1 MARLENVL
9 AQIDAF
15 NSKDP
20 RGIETP
26 YSERLTRWV
35 LKLNPSPS
43 EPLRIAARGQHMGR
57 WIIPRSIYPM
67 DRGGYLRWREELKRF
82 HAKTVGE
89 IMAREGYAD
98 GEIDA
103 VKQIILK
110 KNFQAN
116 PDAQTIEDALC
127 LVFLESQ
134 FEELRQFRK
143 HFIPRARR
151 TRCLGR
157 NGCWLGDRLFLDAL
171 PSKSNFVQRLNPE
184 FAQFP
189 ALPRLP
195 QQRTIQVSLIM

>member
-20 RGIETP
+20 RGIEKP

-35 LKLNPSPS
+35 LKLNPNPS

-134 FEELRQFRK
+134 FEELRQK
-143 HFIPRARR
+143 
-151 TRCLGR
+151 T
-157 NGCWLGDRLFLDAL
+157 LDPKMMDIIKKTWKKMSAKGQEAAL
-171 PSKSNFVQRLNPE
+171 VMDL
-184 FAQFP
+184 P
-189 ALPRLP
+189 AEHLA
-195 QQRTIQVSLIM
+195 LIKKALA